1 MTSSETTD
9 NQPAKDWRISLERG
23 VALVQFAGGATIN
36 AELIK
41 SAYNHLIS
49 HPEKYRSSNAVWDF
63 RNIVV
68 GPTMGYREI
77 SEVVN
82 HLQRLRPTYWQHS
95 KSAVVVE
102 NKVSY
107 GLCRMYGA
115 LMDGKLDFELKIF
128 ENDLDAA
135 IAWAGESD

>member
-1 MTSSETTD
+1 MTSPEDTN
-9 NQPAKDWRISLERG
+9 NQTGKEWRISLERG
-23 VALVQFAGGATIN
+23 VALVQFAAGATIN

-63 RNIVV
+63 RNIII
-68 GPTMGYREI
+68 GPTMGYAEI
-77 SEVVN
+77 SEVVD
-82 HLQRLRPTYWQHS
+82 HLQRLRPTHWQHS

-102 NKVSY
+102 NKAAY

-115 LMDGKLDFELKIF
+115 LMDGKLDFELIIF
-128 ENDLDAA
+128 KNDLDAA
-135 IAWAGESD
+135 IAWAAAED